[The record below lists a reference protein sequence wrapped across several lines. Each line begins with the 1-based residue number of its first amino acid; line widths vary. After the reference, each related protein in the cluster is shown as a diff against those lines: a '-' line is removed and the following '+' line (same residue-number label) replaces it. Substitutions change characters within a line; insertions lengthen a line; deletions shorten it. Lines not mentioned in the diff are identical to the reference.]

1 MRSSAL
7 WTALVLLLIQ
17 GTARA
22 FKKLEDFEDVN
33 QMSVPIANVW
43 VPDILINEFVDVG
56 KSQDIPYVYVT
67 HYGLVRNYKPIQLVT
82 ACTLNIYNFPFDI
95 QNCSLTF
102 QSWLHTLNDFD
113 LKLMRSAEELKV
125 DKSVFM
131 NQGEWELL
139 HVLSK
144 YKSFSLDNID
154 SYAEMK
160 FNVSIY
166 NIIIHYLLFIYPDIL
181 NMLVYCS
188 FHGQNVFLPDIC
200 NEIWKCV
207 QLLVNYCSIPNYC
220 LFGSP
225 LAFAEA
231 AATLPRAH
239 THQKTSQVTNTDT
252 LIDKD
257 SHANKNYND
266 IQTTQIKVSG
276 SGEPGG
282 PARGHEISSIRGIL
296 EKKDKCRDIAKE
308 WLLVGYV
315 LDVLLFRVY
324 LVAMLAYSITLGSL
338 WSMCQYA

>member
-1 MRSSAL
+1 
-7 WTALVLLLIQ
+7 
-17 GTARA
+17 
-22 FKKLEDFEDVN
+22 
-33 QMSVPIANVW
+33 MSVPIANVW

-166 NIIIHYLLFIYPDIL
+166 NIIIHYLLF
-181 NMLVYCS
+181 M
-188 FHGQNVFLPDIC
+188 
-200 NEIWKCV
+200 
-207 QLLVNYCSIPNYC
+207 
-220 LFGSP
+220 
-225 LAFAEA
+225 
-231 AATLPRAH
+231 
-239 THQKTSQVTNTDT
+239 
-252 LIDKD
+252 
-257 SHANKNYND
+257 
-266 IQTTQIKVSG
+266 
-276 SGEPGG
+276 
-282 PARGHEISSIRGIL
+282 
-296 EKKDKCRDIAKE
+296 
-308 WLLVGYV
+308 
-315 LDVLLFRVY
+315 
-324 LVAMLAYSITLGSL
+324 YS
-338 WSMCQYA
+338 